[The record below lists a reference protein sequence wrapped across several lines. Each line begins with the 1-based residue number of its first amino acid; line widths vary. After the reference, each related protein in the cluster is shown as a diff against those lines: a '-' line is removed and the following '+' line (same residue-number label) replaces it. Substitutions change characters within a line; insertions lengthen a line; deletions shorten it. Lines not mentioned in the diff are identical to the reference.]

1 MVNEVRGF
9 SMIPVTKDLFAVLK
23 PVEGKESEAYPV
35 IAIAIAACN
44 EGCNKEWHLDYTER
58 NYLLAMPADE
68 DAAWVE
74 AEYIKGFFL
83 KGQEEVVEVPKWLI
97 K

>member
-9 SMIPVTKDLFAVLK
+9 SMIPVTKDLYAVLK
-23 PVEGKESEAYPV
+23 AEEGGEAKAYPV
-35 IAIAIAACN
+35 IAIAIIAYDTDSN
-44 EGCNKEWHLDYTER
+44 GEWHFDYTER

-68 DAAWVE
+68 DAAWVD

-83 KGQEEVVEVPKWLI
+83 KGQEGVVEVPKWLI